1 MLRNHDGIDYEAKQ
15 VSRDLVYY
23 AEDLKQSLLKDFKRR
38 GVTMSIVIIS
48 VGIDRA
54 PRWG

>member
-1 MLRNHDGIDYEAKQ
+1 MRNHRGIDYEAQQ

-38 GVTMSIVIIS
+38 GVTMSILIIS
-48 VGIDRA
+48 VGIDIA
-54 PRWG
+54 PRWS